1 MSNDGKSEKAQD
13 DVRDTVAEE
22 TKDDVRDTVTED
34 LGEEKYFTNQAEKLR
49 EKGSEIVE
57 DDKSTKAESRR
68 IKRESDTLIQ
78 NRANRAINEKGKGV
92 FNIMSRKPIVTVVII
107 GVLIVG
113 ILIYAF
119 GQYGNQ
125 SYKAEIFNAS
135 WNQSLVSLR
144 NGNVSVTEYCNQNP
158 HDQKL
163 CDIFWKLKYM

>member
-22 TKDDVRDTVTED
+22 TKDVRDTVAED

-49 EKGSEIVE
+49 EKGHKIVE
-57 DDKSTKAESRR
+57 EDKSTKAESPR
-68 IKRESDTLIQ
+68 IKESDTFTQ
-78 NRANRAINEKGKGV
+78 HKVNRAINEKGKGV
-92 FNIMSRKPIVTVVII
+92 FNIMSRKPIVTLVIT
-107 GVLIVG
+107 GVIIVG

-119 GQYGNQ
+119 AQYGNQ
-125 SYKAEIFNAS
+125 SYKVEIFNAS
-135 WNQSLVSLR
+135 WNQSLVSLH
-144 NGNVSVTEYCNQNP
+144 NGNISVTEYCNQNP